1 MKLIDVITS
10 RKTKMKLSSQSEIEP
25 ICQSQ
30 YVEFI
35 FRKIME
41 K

>member
-1 MKLIDVITS
+1 MELIDVITS
-10 RKTKMKLSSQSEIEP
+10 KETKTKLFNQSETEP
-25 ICQSQ
+25 ICPNQ
-30 YVEFI
+30 YEEFI